1 MSVNQGLKTLIE
13 SSPNFSNQAVQNLIA
28 TVNIGWVEKTRTL
41 AQKVDASTILINSQ
55 KSDLLATLD
64 IQPHLNLGRVLEDL
78 DNHTA
83 KIFTGELG
91 EARDDNPA
99 SLFLDH
105 VQTVQ
110 GFTITIPTLYGYS
123 ADSINKGVAGH
134 FGSVFGSVD
143 TALGNLKTSVEFI
156 KSKEL
161 ATDTAYQT
169 ATQNIIDFIDALGD
183 STAFD
188 ESTFNALQSAF
199 QTAANDF
206 NTALTDGQFAVTRT
220 DMINNRIAIK
230 DQINLE
236 ATNLGTI
243 DTYNESLAQLGI
255 YVGLTE
261 NQDIINLIT
270 KSSQNA
276 DFRSYFENFNA
287 REAKTNPL
295 YTGVND
301 SSEEIQI
308 NEILKLKGL
317 PDVTDHLDLDSVAA
331 KALRDDRIKTGIKSQ
346 GKTTEQIIIDSC
358 EILGISQNNKNI
370 YALSKGLLENMNKHD
385 RNTIKAELDS
395 NQEINTLS

>member
-64 IQPHLNLGRVLEDL
+64 IQPHLNLGRILEDL

-183 STAFD
+183 SSAFD

-220 DMINNRIAIK
+220 DMINNRVAIQ

-236 ATNLGTI
+236 ATNLGAI

-276 DFRSYFENFNA
+276 DFKSYFENFSA
-287 REAKTNPL
+287 REAKKNPL

-308 NEILKLKGL
+308 NEILKLRGL

-331 KALRDDRIKTGIKSQ
+331 KALKDDRIKTGIKSQ
-346 GKTTEQIIIDSC
+346 GKTAEQIITDSC
-358 EILGISQNNKNI
+358 DILGISKNNKNI

-385 RNTIKAELDS
+385 RNTVKAELDS

>member
-64 IQPHLNLGRVLEDL
+64 IQPHLNLGRILEDL

-169 ATQNIIDFIDALGD
+169 ATQNIIDFINALGD

-220 DMINNRIAIK
+220 DMINNRVAIQ

-236 ATNLGTI
+236 ATNLGAI

-276 DFRSYFENFNA
+276 DFKSYFENFSA
-287 REAKTNPL
+287 REAKKNPL

-308 NEILKLKGL
+308 NEILKLRGL

-331 KALRDDRIKTGIKSQ
+331 KALKDDRIKTGIKSQ
-346 GKTTEQIIIDSC
+346 GKTAEQIITDSC
-358 EILGISQNNKNI
+358 DILGISKNNKNI

>member
-28 TVNIGWVEKTRTL
+28 TVNIGWVAKTRTL

-236 ATNLGTI
+236 ATNLGAI

-308 NEILKLKGL
+308 NEILKLRGL

>member
-28 TVNIGWVEKTRTL
+28 TVNIGWVAKTRTL

-64 IQPHLNLGRVLEDL
+64 IQPHLNLGRILEDL

-199 QTAANDF
+199 QTAANNF

-220 DMINNRIAIK
+220 DMINNRVAIQ

-236 ATNLGTI
+236 ATNLGAI

-261 NQDIINLIT
+261 NTDIINLIT
-270 KSSQNA
+270 KSSQNPN
-276 DFRSYFENFNA
+276 FRSYFENFSA
-287 REAKTNPL
+287 REAKQNPL

-308 NEILKLKGL
+308 NEILKLRGL

-331 KALRDDRIKTGIKSQ
+331 KALKDDRIKTGIKSQ
-346 GKTTEQIIIDSC
+346 GKTSEQIIIDSC
-358 EILGISQNNKNI
+358 DILGISKNNKNI

-385 RNTIKAELDS
+385 RNTVKAELDS

>member
-1 MSVNQGLKTLIE
+1 M
-13 SSPNFSNQAVQNLIA
+13 A
-28 TVNIGWVEKTRTL
+28 KTRTL

-64 IQPHLNLGRVLEDL
+64 IQPHLNLGRILEDL

-143 TALGNLKTSVEFI
+143 TALGNLKKSVEFI

-199 QTAANDF
+199 QTAANNF

-220 DMINNRIAIK
+220 DMINNRVAIQ

-236 ATNLGTI
+236 ATNLGAI

-261 NQDIINLIT
+261 NTDIINLIT
-270 KSSQNA
+270 KSSQNPN
-276 DFRSYFENFNA
+276 FRW
-287 REAKTNPL
+287 
-295 YTGVND
+295 
-301 SSEEIQI
+301 
-308 NEILKLKGL
+308 
-317 PDVTDHLDLDSVAA
+317 
-331 KALRDDRIKTGIKSQ
+331 
-346 GKTTEQIIIDSC
+346 
-358 EILGISQNNKNI
+358 
-370 YALSKGLLENMNKHD
+370 
-385 RNTIKAELDS
+385 
-395 NQEINTLS
+395 

>member
-64 IQPHLNLGRVLEDL
+64 IQPHLNLGRILEDL

-169 ATQNIIDFIDALGD
+169 ATQNIINFIDALGD
-183 STAFD
+183 SSAFD

-220 DMINNRIAIK
+220 DMINNRVSIQ

-236 ATNLGTI
+236 ATNLGAI

-276 DFRSYFENFNA
+276 DFRSYFENFSA
-287 REAKTNPL
+287 REAKKNPL

-308 NEILKLKGL
+308 NEILKLRGL

-331 KALRDDRIKTGIKSQ
+331 KALKDDRIKTGIKSQ
-346 GKTTEQIIIDSC
+346 GKTSEQIIIDSC
-358 EILGISQNNKNI
+358 DILGISKNNKNI

-385 RNTIKAELDS
+385 RNTVKAELDS

>member
-28 TVNIGWVEKTRTL
+28 TVNIGWVAKTRTL

-206 NTALTDGQFAVTRT
+206 NTALTNGQFAVTRT
-220 DMINNRIAIK
+220 EMINNRIAIK

-308 NEILKLKGL
+308 NEILKLRGL

>member
-28 TVNIGWVEKTRTL
+28 TVNIGWVAKTRTL

-123 ADSINKGVAGH
+123 ADSINKGVVGH

-199 QTAANDF
+199 QTAANNF

-220 DMINNRIAIK
+220 DMINNRVAIQ

-236 ATNLGTI
+236 ATNLGAI

-261 NQDIINLIT
+261 NTDIINLIT

-276 DFRSYFENFNA
+276 NFRSYFENFSA
-287 REAKTNPL
+287 REAKQNPL

-308 NEILKLKGL
+308 NEILKLRGL

-331 KALRDDRIKTGIKSQ
+331 KALKDDRIKTGIKSQ
-346 GKTTEQIIIDSC
+346 GKTSEQIIIDSC
-358 EILGISQNNKNI
+358 DILGISKNNKNI

-385 RNTIKAELDS
+385 RNTVKAELDS

>member
-64 IQPHLNLGRVLEDL
+64 IQPHLNLGRILEDL

-169 ATQNIIDFIDALGD
+169 ATQNIINFIDALGD
-183 STAFD
+183 SSAFD

-206 NTALTDGQFAVTRT
+206 NTALTDGQFAVART
-220 DMINNRIAIK
+220 DMINNRVSIQ

-236 ATNLGTI
+236 ATNLGAI

-276 DFRSYFENFNA
+276 DFKSYFENFSA
-287 REAKTNPL
+287 REAKKNPL

-308 NEILKLKGL
+308 NEILKLRGL

-331 KALRDDRIKTGIKSQ
+331 KALKDDRIKTGIKSQ
-346 GKTTEQIIIDSC
+346 GKTSEQIIIDSC
-358 EILGISQNNKNI
+358 DILGISKNNKNI

-385 RNTIKAELDS
+385 RNTVKAELDS

>member
-28 TVNIGWVEKTRTL
+28 TVNIGWVAKTRTL

-64 IQPHLNLGRVLEDL
+64 IQPHLNLGRILEDL

-134 FGSVFGSVD
+134 FGSVFGSID

-220 DMINNRIAIK
+220 DMINNRVAIQ

-236 ATNLGTI
+236 ATNLGAI

-276 DFRSYFENFNA
+276 DFKSYFENFNA

-308 NEILKLKGL
+308 NEILKLRGL

-331 KALRDDRIKTGIKSQ
+331 KALKDDRIKTGIKSQ
-346 GKTTEQIIIDSC
+346 GKTAEQIITDSC
-358 EILGISQNNKNI
+358 DILGISKNNKNI

>member
-28 TVNIGWVEKTRTL
+28 TVNIGWVAKTRTL

-64 IQPHLNLGRVLEDL
+64 IQPHLNLGRILEDL

-123 ADSINKGVAGH
+123 ADSINKGVVGH

-199 QTAANDF
+199 QTAANNF

-220 DMINNRIAIK
+220 DMINNRVAIQ

-236 ATNLGTI
+236 ATNLGAI

-261 NQDIINLIT
+261 NTDIINLIT

-276 DFRSYFENFNA
+276 NFRSYFENFSA
-287 REAKTNPL
+287 REAKQNPL

-308 NEILKLKGL
+308 NEILKLRGL

-331 KALRDDRIKTGIKSQ
+331 KALKDDRIKTGIKSQ
-346 GKTTEQIIIDSC
+346 GKTSEQIIIDSC
-358 EILGISQNNKNI
+358 DILGISKNNKNI

-385 RNTIKAELDS
+385 RNTVKAELDS